1 MNLLNRRKQL
11 PSNYRLCRPFNFSLT
26 QLRIAETSATW
37 AVWANDHNITLAEDE
52 PDDFSS
58 NPFPSDALLSTV
70 RRDFKYPEY
79 VVDPKVS
86 DVYYLPPVYSSERL

>member
-1 MNLLNRRKQL
+1 MLPIYHSCRHSLAAKEDEWERWAEAHNVELDDDTDDF
-11 PSNYRLCRPFNFSLT
+11 PSNK
-26 QLRIAETSATW
+26 
-37 AVWANDHNITLAEDE
+37 
-52 PDDFSS
+52 
-58 NPFPSDALLSTV
+58 FPSDALLSTV